1 MNTLVRRS
9 LGCLAALSLAL
20 AIAPAALAGSPVD
33 PTTLNPV
40 PPDVYTCQADGPNT
54 ICRASFVDTL
64 EGADDGPLCGDLHF
78 FEWVTVNLDTVRTYD
93 ADNNLVR
100 RTGRA
105 SLRGAFSL
113 SPTGDA
119 PTIDVVAHFNWVEVF
134 TVPGD
139 LDSGVETQHGLIN
152 HTGGSSAPGFGAD
165 LFAAGLILPD
175 GTFHGLNHDFGTPGA
190 NEAIC
195 SVLLG

>member
-20 AIAPAALAGSPVD
+20 AIAPAALAGSAVD

-54 ICRASFVDTL
+54 ICRASFVDVI
-64 EGADDGPLCGDLHF
+64 EGGDNGPLCGELHF
-78 FEWVTVNLDTVRTYD
+78 FESVTVEIDAVRYYD
-93 ADNNLVR
+93 ADGNLVR
-100 RTGRA
+100 RTGKA
-105 SLRGAFSL
+105 SLGGTFSL

-119 PTIDVVAHFNWVEVF
+119 PTIDVVGHFNWVEVF

-139 LDSGVETQHGLIN
+139 LDSAVETQHGLIN